1 MDDHKHK
8 QSKLQPLPDPAD
20 ARREQAQRQ
29 ADAAEKYAASELYFD
44 FQPGKPSKAHRSE
57 AQQAAARRN
66 GAQSRGPV
74 TPEGKAKSSAN
85 AMTHGLLNQILTP
98 PADVRDHDRLSR
110 KIRQELI
117 EEFNPATF
125 TQRFAVDLLAQD
137 CLQRCRVTQMIEN
150 LQQPA
155 GIVAKDAEAYRQ
167 GKADRRDL
175 KHLTSLVGQIDADV
189 PLGCTAKR
197 AKKIAGAV
205 GAHVESLQAD
215 ANSVDTIP
223 LEEMNEFE
231 RNEDRL
237 LKAKWAKL
245 RPVKAKLTDRQHIAA
260 VLTGQVRATP
270 AAMKQLRAVLN
281 RLAGMIRE
289 RLEQAEGGK
298 RIVENATSQ
307 HVAQLAN
314 EPGRLMLLQRYA
326 NKIDR
331 EIRRKIRQLR

>member
-125 TQRFAVDLLAQD
+125 TQRFAVDLAS
-137 CLQRCRVTQMIEN
+137 LQRTQ
-150 LQQPA
+150 
-155 GIVAKDAEAYRQ
+155 RHT
-167 GKADRRDL
+167 GKVRR
-175 KHLTSLVGQIDADV
+175 
-189 PLGCTAKR
+189 
-197 AKKIAGAV
+197 
-205 GAHVESLQAD
+205 
-215 ANSVDTIP
+215 
-223 LEEMNEFE
+223 
-231 RNEDRL
+231 
-237 LKAKWAKL
+237 
-245 RPVKAKLTDRQHIAA
+245 IAA
-260 VLTGQVRATP
+260 T
-270 AAMKQLRAVLN
+270 
-281 RLAGMIRE
+281 
-289 RLEQAEGGK
+289 
-298 RIVENATSQ
+298 
-307 HVAQLAN
+307 
-314 EPGRLMLLQRYA
+314 
-326 NKIDR
+326 
-331 EIRRKIRQLR
+331 